1 MMGSGFHVYFWRLQF
16 LRWTLC
22 KVDISIKRTLLSC
35 TDGIHFLKIPLGL
48 LKRVQPK
55 ILVLII
61 NFFSLNFTKIEIEG
75 ERVSS
80 SQNKRGRGTGYLGGQ
95 VEIYNEQIKSPDPLI
110 KWSCKVTWNMLIVVS
125 ELLSLNLA
133 KWWLTIRNFNPLIH
147 INTWLCEIR

>member
-1 MMGSGFHVYFWRLQF
+1 M
-16 LRWTLC
+16 
-22 KVDISIKRTLLSC
+22 DIPIKRTLLSC

-80 SQNKRGRGTGYLGGQ
+80 SQNERTLRGRGTGYLGGQ

-110 KWSCKVTWNMLIVVS
+110 TWSCKVT
-125 ELLSLNLA
+125 
-133 KWWLTIRNFNPLIH
+133 
-147 INTWLCEIR
+147 